1 MDGQKREGS
10 AVATAS
16 PSAAALARGMGGGKP
31 LEEWSGRVKAIEAGF
46 RAWIAKQPKHI
57 EAAVAT
63 AVGAVQDRA
72 LGGARSPPTVGRRS
86 PCRTRRPTRTRR
98 PWQPAG
104 HGIVQASPVALAG
117 GPLVQA
123 RNFAV
128 MTGANAG
135 ISCVMRRIRGGE
147 DIQGSG
153 VTSVLKKMMHGPCY
167 DFVLP
172 DGSFK
177 KLNETTEER

>member
-1 MDGQKREGS
+1 MDEQKREGS

-46 RAWIAKQPKHI
+46 RAWIAKQHKHI

-98 PWQPAG
+98 PWHRSSKP
-104 HGIVQASPVALAG
+104 SDALAG

-147 DIQGSG
+147 DIQGR
-153 VTSVLKKMMHGPCY
+153 VLHLPCY
-167 DFVLP
+167 DFVSP